1 MASLAAINLG
11 AISSSGVVLA
21 LPHSTGMQS
30 SLPLLKK
37 NYKFSKVC
45 FWGKLMGMTGDY
57 LIAMGVEESYTKCK
71 FFYCQDGVSWAQ
83 LPAVTEEMIVDC
95 GKINSVEQ
103 LSGGALTG
111 DIAKVYTLPAEPLPE
126 DAEEGAEPPEP
137 KTVTEIV
144 RLAVMVTTI
153 DSECAMLPAG
163 SLMKKPDGSVVDA
176 PTYTGLDF
184 GKATSIKSYALV
196 HKPKD
201 VSVNADAVTAA
212 TDFLTSCEEVV
223 PKGALVSK
231 FDESLNMVTWRSLL
245 YPGFLAYSLVG
256 GPMQGYCYFG
266 TGEKNPDIAFMLP

>member
-11 AISSSGVVLA
+11 AISSSGVTLA

-45 FWGKLMGMTGDY
+45 FWGKLMGITGDY
-57 LIAMGVEESYTKCK
+57 LIAMGIEESYTKAK

-83 LPAVTEEMIVDC
+83 LPAVTEEMLVDC
-95 GKINSVEQ
+95 GKIESVKQ
-103 LSGGALTG
+103 VSG
-111 DIAKVYTLPAEPLPE
+111 DIAMVYTLPAEPLPE

-137 KTVTEIV
+137 KTVTELT

-153 DSECAMLPAG
+153 DSECAMLPVGA
-163 SLMKKPDGSVVDA
+163 LLKKPDGSVVDS

-184 GKATSIKSYALV
+184 GKATTLKSYALV

-201 VSVNADAVTAA
+201 VSVNADALTAA
-212 TDFLTSCEEVV
+212 TDFLATADEIV
-223 PKGALVSK
+223 PQGALVSK

-245 YPGFLAYSLVG
+245 FPGFLAYSLVG

-266 TGEKNPDIAFMLP
+266 TGERNADIAFMLP